1 MIELKNISFLYE
13 SGEREAGL
21 RNINLYIKQGEVV
34 LLCGESGCGKTTL
47 TRLMNGLIPHYYEG
61 KLSGDILI
69 EGKRINELPL
79 YETAKMVGSVFQ
91 NPRSQFFNVDT
102 TSEIAFG
109 CENQG
114 LPVEV
119 IRQRVAETV
128 TEMGIEDLM
137 DRSLFKLS
145 GGEKQK
151 IACASVSACHPDI
164 FVLDEPS
171 SNLDAASIDELRRL
185 IGIWKEAGK
194 TVVIAEHRLYFLRQ
208 LVDQIVYMKAGE
220 ISEILRS
227 EDLEQMDNAKL
238 AEKGLRPFDMARL
251 KYDAA
256 LPAAGNEK
264 IKLNDFVFSYEKK
277 IISLNIPS
285 LDIPQGSITALIG
298 HNGAGKSTFARC
310 ICGLE
315 KKCRGTMEDKGNIRR
330 GRQRLSECYMVM
342 QDVNHQLFT
351 ESVLEEV
358 LLSMH
363 EPDDEKALDILGEL
377 DLLQFKDFHPMS
389 LSGGQ
394 KQRVAIASAVA
405 SERSVILFDEPTS
418 GLDLRHMKEVA
429 NVLIY
434 LQKMGKTIFV
444 ISHDPELILSCCNH
458 VLHLERGRVED
469 EYPLNKANTERLL
482 DFFFDQ
488 NSEKWMPA

>member
-21 RNINLYIKQGEVV
+21 RNINLNIKRGEVV

-47 TRLMNGLIPHYYEG
+47 TRLINGLIPHYYEG
-61 KLSGDILI
+61 KLTGDVLV

-114 LPVEV
+114 LPVDE
-119 IRQRVAETV
+119 IKHRVEDTV
-128 TEMGIEDLM
+128 AEMGIEELM

-171 SNLDAASIDELRRL
+171 SNLDAASIDELKRL
-185 IGIWKEAGK
+185 IGLWKTAGK
-194 TVVIAEHRLYFLRQ
+194 TVVIAEHRLYFLRE
-208 LVDQIVYMKAGE
+208 LVDQIVYMQDGKIA
-220 ISEILRS
+220 EILLAD
-227 EDLEQMDNAKL
+227 DLKQMDNERL
-238 AEKGLRPFDMARL
+238 AEKGLRPLDMKKL
-251 KYDAA
+251 KYSAE
-256 LPAAGNEK
+256 LPALKED
-264 IKLNDFVFSYEKK
+264 KLKLKDFIFSYEKD
-277 IISLNIPS
+277 IHSLAIET
-285 LDIPQGSITALIG
+285 LDIPKNSITALVG

-310 ICGLE
+310 VCGLE
-315 KKCRGTMEDKGNIRR
+315 KKCRGVMEDAGSIRKNK
-330 GRQRLSECYMVM
+330 QRLSDCYMVM

-363 EPDDEKALDILGEL
+363 EPDEEKALDILREL
-377 DLLQFKDFHPMS
+377 DLEEFKELHPMS

-429 NVLIY
+429 KVLVY
-434 LQKMGKTIFV
+434 LQQMGKTIFV

-458 VLHLERGRVED
+458 VLQLEKGKVMED
-469 EYPLNKANTERLL
+469 YPLNEANKEKLL
-482 DFFFDQ
+482 NFFFDQ
-488 NSEKWMPA
+488 NAEQLKRA